1 MHCVCQVAARCWNEE
16 HHVNVQ
22 AICEI
27 LRSCS
32 HTIRF
37 STRVVLQVS
46 GGAITSESGSN
57 LASLITE
64 NSNVLIVDITEVS
77 VGKKVPR

>member
-1 MHCVCQVAARCWNEE
+1 M

-22 AICEI
+22 AICGI
-27 LRSCS
+27 YLLLRRCS
-32 HTIRF
+32 HTVRF

-46 GGAITSESGSN
+46 GDAITSESGSN

-77 VGKKVPR
+77 VGKKVYPDEGHLYLLDD